1 MTSCQN
7 PDNHFESPCILVN
20 LLRLLSNKLL
30 TLPVDNLAY
39 VVLRIIFFLLLCT
52 LNHFCLRTCPQF
64 WAAYVPC
71 ESQHLNAV
79 QLTLEQ
85 IDLIKRLIDKYE
97 QHLQFASSAKG
108 NTSVGS

>member
-1 MTSCQN
+1 M
-7 PDNHFESPCILVN
+7 
-20 LLRLLSNKLL
+20 
-30 TLPVDNLAY
+30 
-39 VVLRIIFFLLLCT
+39 
-52 LNHFCLRTCPQF
+52 CPQF

-97 QHLQFASSAKG
+97 EHLQFASSANG
-108 NTSVGS
+108 NTSFVQYSVLLRLSLIMANGQSDSIS